1 MIWFPP
7 AAMASVQGLRMWSAS
22 QLSIKCDTLCKFLKL
37 YACTKRI
44 MQQDLFRVLG
54 LYRVSISHLVRTVHA
69 NLAL

>member
-1 MIWFPP
+1 
-7 AAMASVQGLRMWSAS
+7 MASVQCLRMWSAS

-37 YACTKRI
+37 YACLFICTKRI

-69 NLAL
+69 NLAVQH